1 MTGVFNQRPPQ
12 QRYTGT
18 WEVETVLN
26 YLRSLP
32 ENHLLSDK
40 LLTLKLAV
48 LVALTSASRVSKL
61 KNLSID
67 CYANLGATY
76 IFFSHKLT
84 KIWRK
89 NKPAPPSL
97 KCSSFFEKNSLCVSN
112 TLHNYLI
119 RRKTWGTN
127 ETQVL
132 VSLINCHKAVS
143 SVTVSRQPK
152 QALEIAGIGTESF
165 KGHSTRVASSTKAD
179 VSGVSFSII
188 LKQGHWSKA
197 STIHKFYRKNF
208 LDPSFNFQVGIL
220 NKVLNKEGL
229 QQWPLVSS
237 ENGGT
242 QY

>member
-1 MTGVFNQRPPQ
+1 MTEVFNQRPPQ

-18 WEVETVLN
+18 WEVEMVLN

-48 LVALTSASRVSKL
+48 LAALTSASRVSKL

-84 KIWRK
+84 KIWRE

-112 TLHNYLI
+112 TLDNYLI
-119 RRKTWGTN
+119 RRKT
-127 ETQVL
+127 
-132 VSLINCHKAVS
+132 
-143 SVTVSRQPK
+143 
-152 QALEIAGIGTESF
+152 
-165 KGHSTRVASSTKAD
+165 
-179 VSGVSFSII
+179 
-188 LKQGHWSKA
+188 
-197 STIHKFYRKNF
+197 
-208 LDPSFNFQVGIL
+208 
-220 NKVLNKEGL
+220 
-229 QQWPLVSS
+229 
-237 ENGGT
+237 
-242 QY
+242 